1 MSMEQHD
8 DSVWVNRTLAG
19 DQKAFA
25 LLVDRHKNMVFSI
38 ALKVLR
44 NREEAEEIAQDCF
57 VKAYQS
63 LKTYKGDAKFSTWL
77 YRIVYNASISHTRKR
92 KQEFVEMIEHIS
104 DNMTEDEIV
113 ANLDTVSSDQQAEL
127 LKKAIDRLPADE
139 SAIIT
144 LFYNKEM
151 SVDDISGITGLSE
164 ANVKVKLHRIRKKL
178 YEMLQYDMQK
188 LLVY

>member
-1 MSMEQHD
+1 MEQHD
-8 DSVWVNRTLAG
+8 DLVWIQRTLAG

-25 LLVDRHKNMVFSI
+25 GLVDRHKNMVFSI

-63 LKTYKGDAKFSTWL
+63 LKTYKGDSKFSTWL
-77 YRIVYNASISHTRKR
+77 YRIVYNAAISQTRKR
-92 KQEFVEMIEHIS
+92 KQEFVEMNEHIS
-104 DNMTEDEIV
+104 DHMTEDEIV

-127 LKKAIDRLPADE
+127 LKKAIDRLPAEE

-144 LFYNKEM
+144 LFYNREM
-151 SVDDISGITGLSE
+151 SVDDISRVTGLSE

>member
-1 MSMEQHD
+1 MEQHD

-19 DQKAFA
+19 DQQAFA
-25 LLVDRHKNMVFSI
+25 RLVDRHKNMVFSI

-63 LKTYKGDAKFSTWL
+63 LRSYKGDAKFSTWL
-77 YRIVYNASISHTRKR
+77 YRIVYNAAISQTRKR
-92 KQEFVEMIEHIS
+92 KQEFVEMNDHIS

-113 ANLDTVSSDQQAEL
+113 ANLDTVSGDQQAEML
-127 LKKAIDRLPADE
+127 RKAIERLPSDE

-178 YEMLQYDMQK
+178 YEMLQVDMQK
-188 LLVY
+188 MLVY